1 MNQTFIPDYSVR
13 AISDVFYVAIKRNLY
28 LAAKRATLMER
39 SKKLGSNTG
48 SIEPIDYEVEKVR
61 IFFLYFFENFS
72 VNPILLKGNEF
83 LHLNSSMASK

>member
-61 IFFLYFFENFS
+61 IFFLYFFANFS
-72 VNPILLKGNEF
+72 ENPILLKGNEF